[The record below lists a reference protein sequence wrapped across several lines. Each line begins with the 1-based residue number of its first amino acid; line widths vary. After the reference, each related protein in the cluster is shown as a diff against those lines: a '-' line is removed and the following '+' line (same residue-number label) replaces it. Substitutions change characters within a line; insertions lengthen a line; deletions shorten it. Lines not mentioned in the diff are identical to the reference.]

1 MTILEKSMF
10 SFSKI
15 FLEWELLHQ
24 TIWLMVN
31 LGRFPLVI
39 DIKCWML
46 TFWNNLILS
55 NKWSSKI
62 ARLLYIMNINGTQ
75 GFKWIELVKSTFDEI
90 GLSFMYYDQQNG
102 SADWLNTYVKQI
114 LRDQFIQK
122 MEFCSVKYVKGRIL
136 SVI

>member
-1 MTILEKSMF
+1 
-10 SFSKI
+10 
-15 FLEWELLHQ
+15 
-24 TIWLMVN
+24 
-31 LGRFPLVI
+31 
-39 DIKCWML
+39 ML

-55 NKWSSKI
+55 NKLSSKI

-90 GLSFMYYDQQNG
+90 GLSFMYYDQQYG
-102 SADWLNTYVKQI
+102 SADWLKTYVKQI

-122 MEFCSVKYVKGRIL
+122 MEFCSVKYVKGRII